1 MEKEIAFLKIPYMK
15 RFSVSLILPRVFLI
29 AMLAAL
35 LILPVLSCRKTGYS
49 NYPVS
54 YNVTNDAG
62 FRIKVIF
69 NGLAEAW
76 SSYHG
81 YSDVDDSI
89 VYLQPGEVKTLF
101 IAEWAWLQ
109 DTPEKDTVIR
119 GMRTLRVY
127 RNETEQ
133 SKTDFMKTRLWA
145 YFHLNRN
152 RAELDLSVASSDFN
166 P

>member
-1 MEKEIAFLKIPYMK
+1 MK
-15 RFSVSLILPRVFLI
+15 CFSLSLIIPRVLLI
-29 AMLAAL
+29 GVLASL
-35 LILPVLSCRKTGYS
+35 LILPVLSCRKSGYS

-69 NGLAEAW
+69 NGLARSW
-76 SSYHG
+76 GG
-81 YSDVDDSI
+81 YNGYTEVADSI

-109 DTPEKDTVIR
+109 DTPERDTIIQ
-119 GMRTLRVY
+119 GMRTFRVY

-133 SKTDFMKTRLWA
+133 SKTDFMKTRLWI
-145 YFHLNRN
+145 YNHLSRN
-152 RAELDLSVASSDFN
+152 RAELDLSVSASDFN